1 MRTCAWS
8 ARSPGVWG
16 LLKRSNKGLQRSDYS
31 GKSTWL
37 CEVEHPIGLMKL
49 CQCFPPKLE
58 CIPLKWAEGEW
69 VQSLDGLTS
78 LRAER
83 EWVQSL
89 DGLKSLKEWIPSPW
103 CYSFQPFIPVSQ
115 LLKKDKMGTETNYWD
130 EGIVLRCP
138 LHCVLASEIII
149 HWSRISEQ
157 KNISHFRLSSLT
169 RSHFMRPN
177 IESQ

>member
-1 MRTCAWS
+1 MRRKIRTCAWS
-8 ARSPGVWG
+8 AGSPGVWG

-37 CEVEHPIGLMKL
+37 CEIERPIGLIKS

-58 CIPLKWAEGEW
+58 CIPLKWAE
-69 VQSLDGLTS
+69 
-78 LRAER
+78 R
-83 EWVQSL
+83 EGVESL

-115 LLKKDKMGTETNYWD
+115 LLKKDRMGTETNYWD
-130 EGIVLRCP
+130 EEIVIRCQ
-138 LHCVLASEIII
+138 LHCVLASEIIV
-149 HWSRISEQ
+149 HWSRLSEQ

-169 RSHFMRPN
+169 RSHFMRPK